1 MTVFARTEV
10 LVDGVKKDKI
20 SAFIVERAF
29 GGVISG
35 KPEDKLGIRGSNSER
50 RHWLTAAL
58 APDLGPLTCLFLLLL
73 LPDLLSLR
81 GHLRQRPRAA
91 GERHWRSGRWLQG
104 ELPGLLNGTCSVF
117 PAGAGHDSLL
127 CLHQIAMN
135 ILNSGR
141 FSMGSS
147 SAGMIKKLIGEA
159 AAAAAVASP
168 QFEPSSRPL
177 LTLTVLCVTCCRT
190 DL

>member
-50 RHWLTAAL
+50 CPPVQSQFKHN
-58 APDLGPLTCLFLLLL
+58 
-73 LPDLLSLR
+73 LPASSHQTGVFFSLSLLTFTACEVTFDNVPVPLENVI
-81 GHLRQRPRAA
+81 GEVGSGFKVSFSGCWLRV
-91 GERHWRSGRWLQG
+91 WDFVL
-104 ELPGLLNGTCSVF
+104 F
-117 PAGAGHDSLL
+117 FYDSLSAVL
-127 CLHQIAMN
+127 AQIAMN

-147 SAGMIKKLIGEA
+147 SAGMIKKLIGKT
-159 AAAAAVASP
+159 P
-168 QFEPSSRPL
+168 
-177 LTLTVLCVTCCRT
+177 VLWRLEVFLSYC
-190 DL
+190 